1 MLDEFYRLTN
11 EHRLHI
17 QVIWSE
23 KCYGKRNDRSFV
35 IELVHCHTFF
45 LKHLRFTWFTPAD
58 NTHRL
63 TLNNCCNVFS
73 QARARDPHWKAA
85 SMRCSLVK
93 PIQHFYR
100 YRYIRFKDLQ
110 FLFSRNVS
118 LDYFKRC
125 PPNWPFLNYLWPLFQ
140 SESWC
145 YSFHMKTSF
154 HLHVNES

>member
-1 MLDEFYRLTN
+1 MLRQKERPFFCYRVGL
-11 EHRLHI
+11 
-17 QVIWSE
+17 
-23 KCYGKRNDRSFV
+23 RSIILFETFEIHMV
-35 IELVHCHTFF
+35 HTSGGTIEL
-45 LKHLRFTWFTPAD
+45 KKY

-73 QARARDPHWKAA
+73 QARARDPHWKAI
-85 SMRCSLVK
+85 SMRCALVK

-125 PPNWPFLNYLWPLFQ
+125 PPNWPFPNYLWSLFQ

-145 YSFHMKTSF
+145 SSFHMKTSF
-154 HLHVNES
+154 HLHVKES